1 MFNYRLFC
9 GVRPR
14 KFVVAGQI
22 GPTKKHLPE
31 VTGQT
36 IFAMAGALVTV
47 YTNLKSHWRLCS
59 PPRPTASY

>member
-31 VTGQT
+31 VTGIAGGEWIPTPSVWSEQALS
-36 IFAMAGALVTV
+36 AMG
-47 YTNLKSHWRLCS
+47 Y
-59 PPRPTASY
+59 